1 MSESDS
7 ARIFVPPPL
16 IFLTGLILGLVID
29 GRIVVGLPDAP
40 LWQRALAVLLM
51 IAGVGLM
58 VSGLRRFS
66 KAGTRP
72 EPWAPSSALV
82 SSGIYRWTRNPMYLG
97 MAVLYGGIAL
107 LFASPAAGLLLLP
120 VLAIMNFVVIRREE
134 AYLLRRFGAEYD
146 AYRRQV
152 RRWL

>member
-1 MSESDS
+1 MNETDS

-16 IFLTGLILGLVID
+16 IFLTALVLGLLID
-29 GRIVVGLPDAP
+29 GRIPDRLPDAP
-40 LWQRALAVLLM
+40 VWQRGLAVLPM
-51 IAGVGLM
+51 VAGILFM

-66 KAGTRP
+66 KSGTRP

-97 MAVLYGGIAL
+97 MAMLYGGIAL
-107 LFASPAAGLLLLP
+107 LFASLAAALLLLP
-120 VLAIMNFVVIRREE
+120 VLAIMNFIVIRREE
-134 AYLLRRFGAEYD
+134 AYLARRFGAEYD
-146 AYRRQV
+146 AYRRRV